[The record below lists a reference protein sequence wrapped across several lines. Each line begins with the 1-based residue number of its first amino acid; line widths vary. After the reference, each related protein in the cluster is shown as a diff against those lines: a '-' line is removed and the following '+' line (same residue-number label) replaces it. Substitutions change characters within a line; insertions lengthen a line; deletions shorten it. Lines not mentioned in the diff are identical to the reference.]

1 MNPTVIAAEPP
12 GLVFAEEDEATI
24 LLSLDEGESD
34 SFPGILRLAFT
45 FGLSIGSKFAKLAL
59 LLFDDDL
66 LQLLP
71 LLLIDPLVFNP

>member
-12 GLVFAEEDEATI
+12 GLVLAEDEATI

-34 SFPGILRLAFT
+34 SLPGILRLAFT
-45 FGLSIGSKFAKLAL
+45 FGLSIGSKFVKLAL